1 MTDTLFIYLSSPD
14 SATRVEA
21 TVLSEDGALVHPA
34 FSTTLEALATSHAGA
49 KVIAL
54 IPGSEALSTSATL
67 PKVSASQLRKMLPFA
82 LEDQIAGDL
91 ADQHFAMGR
100 PIPVTG
106 STDNTAFALSTV
118 VIRRLTLCAYR
129 DALRSV
135 GLEPVQ
141 MHLDESC
148 VAAKPGDVIAWVQ
161 GDEVFL
167 RSPDGLGLRCRLED
181 MPTTLDMIPVD
192 TPLSALGLQV
202 VAVSADD
209 SNIDRELDEIAHRFS
224 QVTRTK
230 LDSTSLNWLVAQHA
244 LADPINLLQGEL
256 SPRHSGGRFAPR
268 WKLPLSLAAVL
279 WVLVLISHGL
289 TWRQAALEEAALDLT
304 LAQSGVSPTSTAA
317 LEPSSLRRAL
327 VALASAGLP
336 KAGVVTIEHQDG
348 VTRVTLARGTAPDA
362 IQSAL
367 RSTGWRIDSTT
378 DDQSRAVLT
387 LVDAGSE
394 P

>member
-14 SATRVEA
+14 PATPVEA
-21 TVLSEDGALVHPA
+21 TVLSENGMVIRPA
-34 FSTTLEALATSHAGA
+34 FSTTLETLAASYVGA
-49 KVIAL
+49 SVAAL
-54 IPGSEALSTSATL
+54 IPGSEALSTLATL
-67 PKVSASQLRKMLPFA
+67 PKVNASQLRKMLPFA
-82 LEDQIAGDL
+82 LEDQIAGEL
-91 ADQHFAMGR
+91 GDQHFAMGR
-100 PIPVTG
+100 PISASG
-106 STDNTAFALSTV
+106 SADKAALAVSAI
-118 VIRRLTLCAYR
+118 VIRRKTICAYR

-141 MHLDESC
+141 MYLDESC

-167 RSPDGLGLRCRLED
+167 RSPNGLGLRCRLED
-181 MPTTLDMIPVD
+181 MPTTLDMIPAE

-202 VAVSADD
+202 VGASADRT
-209 SNIDRELDEIAHRFS
+209 STGREIDEVAHRFS
-224 QVTRTK
+224 QVTLTT
-230 LDSTSLNWLVAQHA
+230 LDPNSLNWLVGQHA

-268 WKLPLSLAAVL
+268 WKLPVSLAAVL
-279 WVLVLISHGL
+279 SVLVLISHGF
-289 TWRQAALEEAALDLT
+289 TWRQATLEEAALDLT
-304 LAQSGVSPTSTAA
+304 LAQSGVSPTSTAT

-336 KAGVVTIEHQDG
+336 KAGVATIEHQDG

-367 RSTGWRIDSTT
+367 RSTGWRVDSTA

-387 LVDAGSE
+387 LIDAVSE